1 MVCWV
6 GAAKSGTSLNIDKRC
21 YEFEK
26 ESGGQ
31 FGKNQREERKEG
43 NYVTIVYNYYIHYMQ
58 SQKSKK

>member
-1 MVCWV
+1 MVRWV

-31 FGKNQREERKEG
+31 FGKNQKEERKEG
-43 NYVTIVYNYYIHYMQ
+43 NYVIIVYNYYIQ

>member
-1 MVCWV
+1 MLSIKTHNRLMVRWV

-31 FGKNQREERKEG
+31 FGKN
-43 NYVTIVYNYYIHYMQ
+43 
-58 SQKSKK
+58 

>member
-1 MVCWV
+1 MVRWV

-43 NYVTIVYNYYIHYMQ
+43 NYVIIVYNYYIQ
-58 SQKSKK
+58 FQKLKK

>member
-1 MVCWV
+1 MVRWV

-31 FGKNQREERKEG
+31 FGKNQREERKEE
-43 NYVTIVYNYYIHYMQ
+43 NYVIIVYNYYIQ

>member
-1 MVCWV
+1 MVRWV

-21 YEFEK
+21 YESEK

-43 NYVTIVYNYYIHYMQ
+43 NYVIIVYNYYIQ
-58 SQKSKK
+58 FQKSKK

>member
-31 FGKNQREERKEG
+31 FGKKLEGREERRKLC
-43 NYVTIVYNYYIHYMQ
+43 NYCI
-58 SQKSKK
+58 